1 MMGHWMIDLRT
12 TSVKKCAKWA
22 RATSSLTLFSKK
34 KKQLKKVR
42 KLANVQVC
50 DVSGKKFAAR
60 IAKHIAAYLNHHPDG
75 TLWVVSRSKKLKKRC
90 QKWQAHSPEAEIIF
104 LKKMPAQLPKAA
116 ACFEAESK
124 EQQTMVF
131 ELLAETSTKETID
144 PTEAAQEPI
153 IETTATEPIET
164 TEAAPEPIIETTATE
179 PIETTETTPEPIV
192 EISATE
198 AIETT
203 EATPE
208 PIVEIT
214 ATESIETTEAA
225 PEPIVETT
233 ATEPIETT
241 EAAPE
246 PIVETT
252 ATEPIETETTET
264 AVESVDTT
272 LATAQLIIKK
282 NKPKKKQDFIRLLM
296 QTLHLDTASA
306 HHVLQ
311 QLQAAGNIK
320 LDAAENI
327 KYFS

>member
-50 DVSGKKFAAR
+50 DVSGKKFAAS
-60 IAKHIAAYLNHHPDG
+60 IAKHIAAYLNHHPNG

-90 QKWQAHSPEAEIIF
+90 QKWQARSPEAEIIF

-144 PTEAAQEPI
+144 PTEAIPEPI
-153 IETTATEPIET
+153 VET

-179 PIETTETTPEPIV
+179 PIETTETT
-192 EISATE
+192 
-198 AIETT
+198 
-203 EATPE
+203 
-208 PIVEIT
+208 
-214 ATESIETTEAA
+214 
-225 PEPIVETT
+225 
-233 ATEPIETT
+233 
-241 EAAPE
+241 PE